1 MSLGAPS
8 EGGGHGFSVGFNF
21 FFEVGETLVGRI
33 AAYLGQRGVL
43 EVSLPVVGLGVRH
56 GVWVEVQ

>member
-1 MSLGAPS
+1 MGAVS
-8 EGGGHGFSVGFNF
+8 EGGGHGFTVGFKF
-21 FFEVGETLVGRI
+21 LFELGETLVGQI

-56 GVWVEVQ
+56 GV